1 MSIKPKI
8 NIDELYE
15 TKQKNDLNKLE
26 LYNKLLLKIHTKIK
40 TASRQRNSSNFCS
53 FIMPE
58 LLIGFPNY
66 NYSECLVFI
75 VDSLETN
82 GFLTRYIHPNLLFI
96 SWNHWIPKY
105 VRDEYKKKTG
115 IEIDSLGDTLQK
127 DKSIVRFNE
136 TKKEVKN
143 VPEFKSSGR
152 FVYDD
157 ILLNSINEK
166 FNN

>member
-1 MSIKPKI
+1 MSIKPQI

-15 TKQKNDLNKLE
+15 TKQKTDLNKLD

-40 TASRQRNSSNFCS
+40 TASRQRNSDNFCS
-53 FIMPE
+53 FVMPE
-58 LLIGFPNY
+58 ILIGFPNY
-66 NYSECLVFI
+66 NLSECLVFI

-105 VRDEYKKKTG
+105 VREEYKKKTG
-115 IEIDSLGDTLQK
+115 IAIDSMGEQLQK
-127 DKSIVRFNE
+127 DKTVVRFNE
-136 TKKEVKN
+136 PKKDVRT

-157 ILLNSINEK
+157 ILLNSIKEK
-166 FNN
+166 I

>member
-1 MSIKPKI
+1 MSIKPQL

-15 TKQKNDLNKLE
+15 TKQKTDLNKLE

-40 TASRQRNSSNFCS
+40 TASRQRNSDNFCS
-53 FIMPE
+53 FVMPE
-58 LLIGFPNY
+58 ILIGFPNY
-66 NYSECLVFI
+66 NLSECLVFI

-82 GFLTRYIHPNLLFI
+82 GFLTKYIHPNLLFI

-105 VRDEYKKKTG
+105 VREEYKKKTG
-115 IEIDSLGDTLQK
+115 ISIDSMGEPVQK
-127 DKSIVRFNE
+127 DKTVVRFNE
-136 TKKEVKN
+136 PKKDVRT

-157 ILLNSINEK
+157 ILLNSIKEK
-166 FNN
+166 I

>member
-1 MSIKPKI
+1 MSIKPQI

-15 TKQKNDLNKLE
+15 TKQKTDLNKLE

-40 TASRQRNSSNFCS
+40 TASRQRNSDNFCS
-53 FIMPE
+53 FVMPE
-58 LLIGFPNY
+58 ILIGFPNY
-66 NYSECLVFI
+66 NLSECLVFI

-105 VRDEYKKKTG
+105 VREEYKKKTG
-115 IEIDSLGDTLQK
+115 IVIDSMGEPVQK
-127 DKSIVRFNE
+127 DKTVVRFNE
-136 TKKEVKN
+136 PKKDVRS

-157 ILLNSINEK
+157 ILLNSIKEK
-166 FNN
+166 I

>member
-1 MSIKPKI
+1 MSIKPQL

-15 TKQKNDLNKLE
+15 TKQKTDLNKLE

-40 TASRQRNSSNFCS
+40 TASRQRNSDNFCS
-53 FIMPE
+53 FVMPE
-58 LLIGFPNY
+58 ILIGFPNY
-66 NYSECLVFI
+66 NLSECLVFI

-82 GFLTRYIHPNLLFI
+82 GFLTKYIHPNLLFI

-105 VRDEYKKKTG
+105 VREEYKKKTG
-115 IEIDSLGDTLQK
+115 IAIDSMGEPVQK
-127 DKSIVRFNE
+127 DKTVVRFNE
-136 TKKEVKN
+136 PKKDVRT

-157 ILLNSINEK
+157 ILLNSIKEK
-166 FNN
+166 I

>member
-1 MSIKPKI
+1 MSIKPQL
-8 NIDELYE
+8 NIDDLYE
-15 TKQKNDLNKLE
+15 TKKKNDLNKLE
-26 LYNKLLLKIHTKIK
+26 LFNKLLVKIHTKIK
-40 TASRQRNSSNFCS
+40 TASRQRNSDNFCS
-53 FIMPE
+53 FVMPE
-58 LLIGFPNY
+58 ILVGFPNY
-66 NYSECLVFI
+66 NLSECLVFV

-115 IEIDSLGDTLQK
+115 IAIDSMGEPVHK
-127 DKSIVRFNE
+127 DKTVVRFNE
-136 TKKEVKN
+136 PKKEVKS

-157 ILLNSINEK
+157 ILFNSIKEK
-166 FNN
+166 I

>member
-1 MSIKPKI
+1 MSIKPQL

-15 TKQKNDLNKLE
+15 TKQKTDLNKLE

-40 TASRQRNSSNFCS
+40 TASRQRNSDNFCS
-53 FIMPE
+53 FVMPE
-58 LLIGFPNY
+58 ILIGFPNY
-66 NYSECLVFI
+66 NLSECLVFI

-105 VRDEYKKKTG
+105 VREEYKKKTG
-115 IEIDSLGDTLQK
+115 IAIDSMGEPVQK
-127 DKSIVRFNE
+127 DKTVVRFNE
-136 TKKEVKN
+136 PKKEVRS

-157 ILLNSINEK
+157 ILLNSIKEK
-166 FNN
+166 I

>member
-1 MSIKPKI
+1 MDIKPQI

-15 TKQKNDLNKLE
+15 TKQKNDINKAN
-26 LYNKLLLKIHTKIK
+26 LYNKLLVKIHTKIK
-40 TASRQRNSSNFCS
+40 TASRQRNSDNFCS
-53 FIMPE
+53 FVMPE
-58 LLIGFPNY
+58 ILVGFPNY
-66 NYSECLVFI
+66 NLSECLVFV

-115 IEIDSLGDTLQK
+115 VAIDSMGEPLQK
-127 DKSIVRFNE
+127 DKSVVRFNE
-136 TKKEVKN
+136 PKKEVKS

-157 ILLNSINEK
+157 ILLNSIKEK
-166 FNN
+166 I

>member
-40 TASRQRNSSNFCS
+40 TASRQRNSDNFCS

-58 LLIGFPNY
+58 ILVGFPNY

-75 VDSLETN
+75 VESLETN

-115 IEIDSLGDTLQK
+115 IEIDPLGDTLQK
-127 DKSIVRFNE
+127 DKSVVRFNE
-136 TKKEVKN
+136 PKKEVKS
-143 VPEFKSSGR
+143 VPEFKPSGR

-166 FNN
+166 I

>member
-1 MSIKPKI
+1 MSIKPQI

-15 TKQKNDLNKLE
+15 TKQKTDLNKLE

-40 TASRQRNSSNFCS
+40 TASRQRNSDNFCS
-53 FIMPE
+53 FVMPE
-58 LLIGFPNY
+58 ILIGFPNY
-66 NYSECLVFI
+66 NLSECLVFI

-105 VRDEYKKKTG
+105 VREEYKKKTG
-115 IEIDSLGDTLQK
+115 IAIDSMGEPVQK
-127 DKSIVRFNE
+127 DKTVVRFNE
-136 TKKEVKN
+136 PKKDVRS

-157 ILLNSINEK
+157 ILLNSIKEK
-166 FNN
+166 I

>member
-1 MSIKPKI
+1 MSIKPQI

-15 TKQKNDLNKLE
+15 TKQKTDLNKLE

-40 TASRQRNSSNFCS
+40 TASRQRNSDNFCS
-53 FIMPE
+53 FVMPE
-58 LLIGFPNY
+58 ILIGFPNY
-66 NYSECLVFI
+66 NLSECLVFI

-105 VRDEYKKKTG
+105 VREEYKKKTG
-115 IEIDSLGDTLQK
+115 IAIDSMGEPVQK
-127 DKSIVRFNE
+127 DKTVVRFNE
-136 TKKEVKN
+136 PKKDVRS

-157 ILLNSINEK
+157 ILINSIKEK
-166 FNN
+166 I

>member
-1 MSIKPKI
+1 MSIKPQI

-40 TASRQRNSSNFCS
+40 TASRQRNSDNFCS
-53 FIMPE
+53 FVMPE
-58 LLIGFPNY
+58 MLIGFPNY
-66 NYSECLVFI
+66 NFSECLVFI

-105 VRDEYKKKTG
+105 VREEYKKKTG
-115 IEIDSLGDTLQK
+115 IAIDSLGEPLQK
-127 DKSIVRFNE
+127 DKSVVRFNE
-136 TKKEVKN
+136 PKKEVKSI
-143 VPEFKSSGR
+143 PEFKSSGR

-157 ILLNSINEK
+157 ILLNSIHEK
-166 FNN
+166 I